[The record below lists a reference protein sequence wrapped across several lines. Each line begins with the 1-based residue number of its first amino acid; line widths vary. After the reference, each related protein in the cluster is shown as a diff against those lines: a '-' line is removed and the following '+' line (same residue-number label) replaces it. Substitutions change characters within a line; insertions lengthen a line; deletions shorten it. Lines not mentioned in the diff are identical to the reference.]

1 MPSTDKLIQL
11 SLYKQLIEAKFNRSI
26 PWVTGGTSVVI
37 PLIHKRMIPAG
48 INHFRVGET
57 LYFGADLFENT
68 TMEGYHDDVLTL
80 FTEIIEI
87 TEKPV
92 VPNGVME
99 SNPSGEVFEIKEE
112 DYGRTAYRA
121 IIDIGLLDIQP
132 QFLIPSQSGFEIS
145 GASSDM
151 IILDLGENAQGLK
164 VGDLVSFKLKYMGAL
179 GLMNSNYI
187 EKRVV

>member
-1 MPSTDKLIQL
+1 
-11 SLYKQLIEAKFNRSI
+11 
-26 PWVTGGTSVVI
+26 
-37 PLIHKRMIPAG
+37 MIPAG

-112 DYGRTAYRA
+112 DYGRTAYRT